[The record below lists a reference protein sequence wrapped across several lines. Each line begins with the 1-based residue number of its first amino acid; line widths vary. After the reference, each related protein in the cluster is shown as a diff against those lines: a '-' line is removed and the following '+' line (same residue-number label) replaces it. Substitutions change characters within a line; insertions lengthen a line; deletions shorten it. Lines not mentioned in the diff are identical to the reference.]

1 MSNKSIYI
9 QEIHPYKQAIFALL
23 GALSFMILGT
33 LLSSIGWMKGGVK
46 LPWVTAGAF
55 ILMYSV
61 FNSINSF
68 STKNMMF
75 YYRDSI
81 FSFIGLVISASGFAY
96 LFSGTPIND
105 AGSFRWI
112 YLTLTIAYFVFIG
125 ITTFIRFIFIV
136 LQTEEERL
144 SKKTDDNLFGE

>member
-1 MSNKSIYI
+1 MYI
-9 QEIHPYKQAIFALL
+9 QEVHPYKQAVFALL

-33 LLSSIGWMKGGVK
+33 LLSSAGLMKGGARF
-46 LPWVTAGAF
+46 PWITAGAF

-68 STKNMMF
+68 STKNMIN

-81 FSFIGLVISASGFAY
+81 FSFIGLVVCASGLAY
-96 LFSGTPIND
+96 LFSGTSIND
-105 AGSFRWI
+105 AGTFRWI
-112 YLTLTIAYFVFIG
+112 YFMLTVAYFGFIG
-125 ITTFIRFIFIV
+125 ITTFIRFIFSV

-144 SKKTDDNLFGE
+144 SKKTDDNLF